1 MVGLQVSKLIQDA
14 IVYSSPIGH
23 VFQTSA
29 VNGSVVML
37 HRNLF
42 LGEFPRNGE
51 FCCCVTIGRHSHPVG
66 FIRKPPRYSLQ
77 PLVVNSCHFWHRSLL
92 CRHKHLL
99 PRGSSYLVQ
108 KICLVAVAG

>member
-1 MVGLQVSKLIQDA
+1 
-14 IVYSSPIGH
+14 
-23 VFQTSA
+23 
-29 VNGSVVML
+29 ML

-77 PLVVNSCHFWHRSLL
+77 PLVVNACHLWHAHSFPATNTCFPVARRTSSRNKASSLL
-92 CRHKHLL
+92 PSLRCKRWISTTRDK
-99 PRGSSYLVQ
+99 S
-108 KICLVAVAG
+108 VAFKNLITFSRLK